1 MTDLECAAARKTCVL
16 FDHSAALSPD
26 RAEGAAALESVGFKG
41 PGVIEVSGNDRISF
55 LHNILTNDIK
65 SLSPGKGIPACLLNA
80 QAKIIAPINVLCFD
94 QFLWLAFDYPL
105 KNKLFEAINKLI
117 ITEEVELKDKSDELK
132 LISIHGPKA
141 NGLLKALFKKEP
153 PSKMLSHERAAID
166 SISAVL
172 IRINLTGEIGY
183 GLLAPKSEASAVK
196 LAIERIGASFDLTEI
211 HSDAL
216 ETLRIEAGIPRY
228 GIDFDESHI
237 PLEVRLDQTISFTKG
252 CFPGQEI
259 IARLDARGGVVK
271 KLVGLVLKGEMAP
284 QKNARILKDG
294 MEVGSI
300 TSAVFSPTL
309 KKLIALGFL
318 KKECWTSGTDLTVER
333 EGLQIPAHAASLPF
347 YTPVR

>member
-16 FDHSAALSPD
+16 FDHPN
-26 RAEGAAALESVGFKG
+26 RGM
-41 PGVIEVSGNDRISF
+41 IEVSGNDRISF

-65 SLSPGKGIPACLLNA
+65 NLSPGKGVPACLLNA
-80 QAKIIAPINVLCFD
+80 QAKIIAPMNVLCFD

-117 ITEEVELKDKSDELK
+117 ITEDVTLKDKSDELK

-141 NGLLKALFKKEP
+141 KEMFNTWIKKDP
-153 PSKMLSHERAAID
+153 PNEMLSHEKVALDR
-166 SISAVL
+166 ISAVL

-196 LAIERIGASFDLTEI
+196 VAIERIGASFDLTEI

-228 GIDFDESHI
+228 GIDFDEPHI
-237 PLEVRLDQTISFTKG
+237 PLEVRLDNTINFTKG

-259 IARLDARGGVVK
+259 IARLDSRGGVIR
-271 KLVGLVLKGEMAP
+271 KLVGLILEGEIVP
-284 QKNARILKDG
+284 QKNARILKDS

-300 TSAVFSPTL
+300 TSAVFSPNL
-309 KKLIALGFL
+309 KKTIALGFL
-318 KKECWTSGTDLTVER
+318 KKEYWTPGTDLAVED
-333 EGLQIPAHAASLPF
+333 EGLQIPARVATLPF
-347 YTPVR
+347 FDNTQR